1 MRKVRGGLGLFAL
14 FAVLAIF
21 GPLFTTHVL
30 HVSASGVHNQASLQ
44 PPSGTHWLG
53 TTSNGEDVLAQLLV
67 GTRTS
72 LLVGLVA
79 GSIATAIAVVL
90 GVAGAYLGGKFDAGL
105 TAFIN
110 VFLVLPGLPLLIII
124 ASYLKGRG
132 GWILVALIIG
142 LTAWPGGARQKRAQ
156 TLSLRRRDFV
166 TSARFSGESSLRI
179 VLTELIPHLAPLIS
193 STFVFAVV
201 GGIGA
206 EAGLSFLGVGD
217 TNSISWGTMLYWA
230 QSNGALLSGAW
241 WWFVPPGVFL
251 AMVGMA
257 AGLVNFGVDEISD
270 PRLRGTRPARQR
282 RRKRQAATVSEEA
295 A

>member
-14 FAVLAIF
+14 FALLAIF

-30 HVSASGVHNQASLQ
+30 HVSASAIDNHASLE
-44 PPSGTHWLG
+44 PPSGAHWLG
-53 TTSNGEDVLAQLLV
+53 TTSNGEDVLAQLLT

-79 GSIATAIAVVL
+79 GSVATVIAVVL
-90 GVAGAYLGGKFDAGL
+90 GVAGAYLGGKVDAGL

-166 TSARFSGESSLRI
+166 SAARFSGESSLRI
-179 VLTELIPHLAPLIS
+179 VVTELIPADLFHVR
-193 STFVFAVV
+193 FCC
-201 GGIGA
+201 
-206 EAGLSFLGVGD
+206 
-217 TNSISWGTMLYWA
+217 
-230 QSNGALLSGAW
+230 
-241 WWFVPPGVFL
+241 
-251 AMVGMA
+251 
-257 AGLVNFGVDEISD
+257 
-270 PRLRGTRPARQR
+270 R
-282 RRKRQAATVSEEA
+282 RWYRC
-295 A
+295 